1 MNPIDEYATRDD
13 MATWFYRGV
22 RQGAAKMLVV
32 IDHFDGGNYPAYL
45 MPGETYKPVEMQKV
59 SATFDLLKPFDVQFL
74 ARYGAPKC
82 EP

>member
-1 MNPIDEYATRDD
+1 
-13 MATWFYRGV
+13 
-22 RQGAAKMLVV
+22 
-32 IDHFDGGNYPAYL
+32 